1 MKISYAI
8 TVCNELIEIQR
19 LLSFLI
25 KNKRKQDEIVVFY
38 DTNNG
43 TQEVEDYL
51 KSLKD
56 IRKIGYYFD
65 GHFANLK
72 NALTD
77 ACLGNYI
84 FQIDADEMPSLYL
97 IQYLPILLENNDVEV
112 LRVPRVNTFKGLTQ

>member
-56 IRKIGYYFD
+56 IRKIWIYYCLSRW
-65 GHFANLK
+65 NYKQK
-72 NALTD
+72 NRK
-77 ACLGNYI
+77 
-84 FQIDADEMPSLYL
+84 FVYL
-97 IQYLPILLENNDVEV
+97 E
-112 LRVPRVNTFKGLTQ
+112 